1 MSEGPQRKLA
11 AIVSADVVGYSR
23 LMEADEAGTHALLK
37 ARFQELVA
45 PMIDRYGGRVVK
57 LMGAGMPAEFSS
69 FVDAVRAAVKTQQAV
84 AEKPLCWETSANHA
98 PARVRAA

>member
-1 MSEGPQRKLA
+1 MQT
-11 AIVSADVVGYSR
+11 
-23 LMEADEAGTHALLK
+23 DEAGMHARLK
-37 ARFQELVA
+37 VRYQDLVV

-69 FVDAVRAAVKTQQAV
+69 FEDAVRAAVKTQQAV
-84 AEKPLCWETSANHA
+84 AEKPLCWETSANHP